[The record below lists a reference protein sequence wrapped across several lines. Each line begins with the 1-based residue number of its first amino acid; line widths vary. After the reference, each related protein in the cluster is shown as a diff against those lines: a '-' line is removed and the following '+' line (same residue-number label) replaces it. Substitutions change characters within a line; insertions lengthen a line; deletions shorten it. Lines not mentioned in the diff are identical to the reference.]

1 MAITDFEIL
10 ENNIN
15 IKKLLKDLKSMN
27 INKDFHSSLK
37 ETCTSKFSFFY
48 KLIFPKINHQKIIN
62 QTSLKI

>member
-27 INKDFHSSLK
+27 INKDFHLSLK
-37 ETCTSKFSFFY
+37 ETCTSKFHFSTNSSF
-48 KLIFPKINHQKIIN
+48 QK
-62 QTSLKI
+62 